1 MRLTVHT
8 DYALRVLM
16 TLAVVDDRVV
26 TIDELAR
33 RHRVS
38 KNHLMKVAQTLVG
51 LELVQSVRG
60 RAGGLRLKRDPGD
73 IRMGAVVRALED
85 DMRLVECLGEGEAA
99 CVFTGT
105 CRLTRALARAMEAFL
120 AELDRLTLADLAGLR
135 PAMRER
141 LGLPAQATEPPS
153 ASQVEAT

>member
-1 MRLTVHT
+1 MRLTAHT

-16 TLAVVDDRVV
+16 TLAVLNDRLV

-60 RAGGLRLKRDPGD
+60 RTGGLRLGKEPET
-73 IRMGAVVRALED
+73 IRIGEVVRALED
-85 DMRLVECLGEGEAA
+85 DRRLVECLGEGPST
-99 CVFTGT
+99 CVLTGA
-105 CRLTRALARAMEAFL
+105 CRLTRVLARALEAFFTELDKVTL
-120 AELDRLTLADLAGLR
+120 AELVVTR
-135 PAMRER
+135 PGIRER
-141 LGLPAQATEPPS
+141 LGVAA
-153 ASQVEAT
+153 